1 MKKILILSALILGLN
16 FVSHA
21 QSLLSKVGSA
31 AAASTGFD
39 AASLTSG
46 IIGKLTP
53 ALSLTPA
60 QKPTVTTIVKDFLV
74 QKATIMATQKTDP
87 AAYQSKF
94 GKLFSGLKSK
104 LGTALTVAQLAK
116 FTSLKPAAPSASNVL
131 SQLFY

>member
-1 MKKILILSALILGLN
+1 MKKLLILSALVLGLN
-16 FVSHA
+16 FASNA

-39 AASLTSG
+39 AGSLTSG
-46 IIGKLTP
+46 IIGKLAP

-87 AAYQSKF
+87 TAYKSKF
-94 GKLFSGLKSK
+94 SNLFSGLKSK

>member
-1 MKKILILSALILGLN
+1 MKKLLILSALVLSLN
-16 FVSHA
+16 FASNA

-39 AASLTSG
+39 VGSLTSG
-46 IIGKLTP
+46 ILGKLTP

-74 QKATIMATQKTDP
+74 QKATILATQKTDP
-87 AAYQSKF
+87 TAYKSKF
-94 GKLFSGLKSK
+94 SNLFSGLKSK
-104 LGTALTVAQLAK
+104 LGAALTVAQLAK
-116 FTSLKPAAPSASNVL
+116 FTSLKPAAPTATNVL